1 MKLTFLGTGTSQGVP
16 IIGCKCRVCT
26 SLDPKDKRLRSSVWL
41 KDDDISLVIDAG
53 PDFRYQMLRQG
64 VEKLDAIILTHEHRD
79 HIAGLDDVRAF
90 NYIQRKPMDIY
101 AEDRVLEAVKT
112 EFLYA
117 FDKNKYPGVPQ
128 INMHKVENHEFFISK
143 LHVIPIRVIHYNLPI
158 FAYRVGEMA
167 YITDASYISPEEKKK
182 LTGLKYLVV
191 NALRKQEH
199 PTHFNLAQ
207 ALELIKELAPEKA
220 FLTHISHQMG
230 LHEKT
235 EKELPENVHFAR
247 DGLSFDFNPNQP

>member
-16 IIGCKCRVCT
+16 IIGCGCRVC
-26 SLDPKDKRLRSSVWL
+26 SSQNSKDKRLRSSVWL
-41 KDDDISLVIDAG
+41 QDDDISLVIDAG
-53 PDFRYQMLRQG
+53 PDFRYQMLREK
-64 VEKLDAIILTHEHRD
+64 VKKLDAIILTHEHRD

-101 AEDRVLEAVKT
+101 AEDRVLKAVKS

-117 FDKNKYPGVPQ
+117 FVKNKYPGVPQ
-128 INMHKVENHEFFISK
+128 INMHKVENHKFSINK
-143 LHVIPIRVIHYNLPI
+143 LSVIPIRVMHYNLPI

-167 YITDASYISPEEKKK
+167 YITDASFISPEEKKK
-182 LTGLKYLVV
+182 LTGLKYLIV

-199 PTHFNLAQ
+199 PTHFNLKQ
-207 ALELIKELAPEKA
+207 ALALIKELNPEKA

-230 LHEKT
+230 LHDEV
-235 EKELPENVHFAR
+235 EKELPENVHFAL
-247 DGLSFDFNPNQP
+247 DGLSFDFNPGI

>member
-16 IIGCKCRVCT
+16 IIGCNCSVC
-26 SLDPKDKRLRSSVWL
+26 SSSDPKDKRLRSSVWL
-41 KDDDISLVIDAG
+41 QDDDISLVIDAG
-53 PDFRYQMLRQG
+53 PDFRYQMLRKK
-64 VEKLDAIILTHEHRD
+64 VKKLDAIILTHEHRD

-101 AEDRVLEAVKT
+101 AEDRVLESVRT

-117 FDKNKYPGVPQ
+117 FDKKKYPGVPQ
-128 INMHKVENHEFFISK
+128 IIMHIVENHEFSINK
-143 LHVIPIRVIHYNLPI
+143 LTLLPVRVVHYNLPI
-158 FAYRVGEMA
+158 FGYRVGEMA

-207 ALELIKELAPEKA
+207 ALELIEELAPEKA

-230 LHEKT
+230 LHKEI
-235 EKELPENVHFAR
+235 EKELPENVHFAW
-247 DGLSFDFNPNQP
+247 DGLRFDFRAG